1 LKTQQFGPKAHQAI
15 EARQLVR
22 DSDPNFETSLVELF
36 AGTHV
41 AHPQV
46 IAVLDAHGRGWSDSL
61 TRDNCEMSMSQG
73 PEKAIG
79 RLVHAD
85 DFDCRGF
92 GVIKQ
97 IAAHNLTYRR
107 SDSLFRVPNQIV
119 SRHWIAPKHRKQ

>member
-1 LKTQQFGPKAHQAI
+1 LSCRALTCRDKFKTQQFGPKAHQAI

-73 PEKAIG
+73 PEEGLSMPMI
-79 RLVHAD
+79 
-85 DFDCRGF
+85 
-92 GVIKQ
+92 
-97 IAAHNLTYRR
+97 
-107 SDSLFRVPNQIV
+107 SIV
-119 SRHWIAPKHRKQ
+119 AVSG